1 MGKLEK
7 FTQPILII
15 ALLIVSWWGAVDNLA
30 AYVNGESIK
39 DAAIIYGVARSINGV
54 ISIIQSAEI
63 SAIVGS
69 VRPGELLDPM
79 NDLIERFSSV
89 MAWSLSS
96 LVLQKVLLSVFSSY
110 SFKVIFTI
118 CCALMLVLKWLP
130 LSAHFVARAW
140 SLFLIVASLRFSI
153 AIVCTLTAAVDQ
165 GFIQKIEQAS
175 LQTVQTFNSEIS
187 VGINDV
193 PAINEDAKQEQAALQ
208 IKRDEINKTVTL
220 TNADIATLS
229 EQLDT
234 LPKRSWL
241 DVAKRK
247 KKNETTQAVIDQ
259 ITSKER
265 ELDRL
270 QVQLTSIEKKL
281 ECIVIK
287 QSGGSC
293 EGNLSKLKNMFSAE
307 KLSEI
312 SKKINQTIDDLITV
326 LVSLVLTTIIIPL
339 AFLYLSYRLFRFLIV
354 ITPRFDVEKKSED
367 KPILEDKSSLKN

>member
-1 MGKLEK
+1 MGQLEK
-7 FTQPILII
+7 FTQPILIM

-54 ISIIQSAEI
+54 ISLIQSAEI

-130 LSAHFVARAW
+130 LSTHFVARAW

-153 AIVCTLTAAVDQ
+153 AIVCALTAAVDQ

-193 PAINEDAKQEQAALQ
+193 AAIDEDAKQEQAALQ

-234 LPKRSWL
+234 LPKRSLL
-241 DVAKRK
+241 DVVKRK
-247 KKNETTQAVIDQ
+247 KKNETTQAIEDQ
-259 ITSKER
+259 ITTKER

-287 QSGGSC
+287 QSGGNC

-307 KLSEI
+307 KVSEI
-312 SKKINQTIDDLITV
+312 AQKINQTIDDLITV

-339 AFLYLSYRLFRFLIV
+339 TFLYLSYRLFKFLIV
-354 ITPRFDVEKKSED
+354 ITTRFDVEKNNKE
-367 KPILEDKSSLKN
+367 KPMLEDKS

>member
-1 MGKLEK
+1 LGQLEK
-7 FTQPILII
+7 FTQPILIM

-54 ISIIQSAEI
+54 ISLIQSAEI

-110 SFKVIFTI
+110 SFKVIFTV
-118 CCALMLVLKWLP
+118 CCALMFILKWLP

-153 AIVCTLTAAVDQ
+153 AIVCALTAAVDQ

-193 PAINEDAKQEQAALQ
+193 AAIDEDTKQEQAALQ
-208 IKRDEINKTVTL
+208 IKLDEINKTVTL

-234 LPKRSWL
+234 LPKRSLL
-241 DVAKRK
+241 DVVKRK
-247 KKNETTQAVIDQ
+247 KKNETTQAIEDQ
-259 ITSKER
+259 ITTKER

-307 KLSEI
+307 KVSEI
-312 SKKINQTIDDLITV
+312 SQKINQTIDDLITV

>member
-1 MGKLEK
+1 LGQFEK
-7 FTQPILII
+7 FTQPILIM

-54 ISIIQSAEI
+54 ISLIQSAEI

-130 LSAHFVARAW
+130 LSTHFVARAW

-153 AIVCTLTAAVDQ
+153 AIVCALTAAVDQ

-193 PAINEDAKQEQAALQ
+193 AAIDEDAKQEQAALQ
-208 IKRDEINKTVTL
+208 IKSDEITKKITL
-220 TNADIATLS
+220 TNSDITTLS

-234 LPKRSWL
+234 LPKRSLL
-241 DVAKRK
+241 DWVKGK
-247 KKNETTQAVIDQ
+247 KKNETTKSIEDQ
-259 ITSKER
+259 ISTKEQ

-270 QVQLTSIEKKL
+270 KVQLTSIEKKL

-312 SKKINQTIDDLITV
+312 SQKINQTIDDLITV

-354 ITPRFDVEKKSED
+354 ITTRFDVEKNNKE
-367 KPILEDKSSLKN
+367 KPMLEDKS

>member
-1 MGKLEK
+1 LGQLEK
-7 FTQPILII
+7 FTQPILIM

-54 ISIIQSAEI
+54 ISLIQSAEI
-63 SAIVGS
+63 GAIVGS

-110 SFKVIFTI
+110 SFKVIFTV
-118 CCALMLVLKWLP
+118 CCALMFILKWLP

-153 AIVCTLTAAVDQ
+153 AIVCALTAAVDQ

-187 VGINDV
+187 FGINDV
-193 PAINEDAKQEQAALQ
+193 AAIDEDTKQEQAALQ
-208 IKRDEINKTVTL
+208 IKLDEINKTVTL

-234 LPKRSWL
+234 LPKRSLL
-241 DVAKRK
+241 DVVKRK
-247 KKNETTQAVIDQ
+247 KKNETTQAIEDQ
-259 ITSKER
+259 ITTKER

-312 SKKINQTIDDLITV
+312 SQKINQTIDDLITV

-339 AFLYLSYRLFRFLIV
+339 TFLYLSYRLFKFLIV
-354 ITPRFDVEKKSED
+354 ITTRFDVEKNNKE
-367 KPILEDKSSLKN
+367 KPVLEDKS

>member
-1 MGKLEK
+1 MGQLEK
-7 FTQPILII
+7 FTQPILIM

-54 ISIIQSAEI
+54 ISLIQSAEI
-63 SAIVGS
+63 GAIVGS

-110 SFKVIFTI
+110 SFKVIFTV
-118 CCALMLVLKWLP
+118 CCALMFILKWLP

-153 AIVCTLTAAVDQ
+153 AIVCALTAAVDQ

-193 PAINEDAKQEQAALQ
+193 AAIDEDTKQEKAALQ
-208 IKRDEINKTVTL
+208 IKLDEINKTVTL

-234 LPKRSWL
+234 LPKRSLL
-241 DVAKRK
+241 DVVKRK
-247 KKNETTQAVIDQ
+247 KKNETTQAIEDQ
-259 ITSKER
+259 ITTKER

-307 KLSEI
+307 KVSEI
-312 SKKINQTIDDLITV
+312 SQKINQTIDDLITV

>member
-1 MGKLEK
+1 MGQFEK
-7 FTQPILII
+7 FTQPILIM

-54 ISIIQSAEI
+54 ISLIQSAEI

-130 LSAHFVARAW
+130 LSTHFVARAW

-153 AIVCTLTAAVDQ
+153 AIVCALTAAVDQ

-193 PAINEDAKQEQAALQ
+193 AAIDEDAKQEQAALQ
-208 IKRDEINKTVTL
+208 IKSDEITKKITL
-220 TNADIATLS
+220 TKSDITTLS

-234 LPKRSWL
+234 LPKRSLL
-241 DVAKRK
+241 DWVKGK
-247 KKNETTQAVIDQ
+247 KKNETTKSIEDQ
-259 ITSKER
+259 ISTKEQ

-270 QVQLTSIEKKL
+270 KVQLTSIEKKL

-312 SKKINQTIDDLITV
+312 SQKINQTIDDLITV

-354 ITPRFDVEKKSED
+354 ITTRFDVEKNNKE
-367 KPILEDKSSLKN
+367 KPMLEDKS

>member
-1 MGKLEK
+1 LGQFEK
-7 FTQPILII
+7 FTQPILIM

-54 ISIIQSAEI
+54 ISLIQSAEI

-130 LSAHFVARAW
+130 LSTHFVSRAW

-153 AIVCTLTAAVDQ
+153 AIVCALTAAVDQ

-193 PAINEDAKQEQAALQ
+193 AAIDEDAKQEQAALQ
-208 IKRDEINKTVTL
+208 IKRDEINTTVKL

-234 LPKRSWL
+234 LPKRSLL
-241 DVAKRK
+241 DVVKRK
-247 KKNETTQAVIDQ
+247 KKNETTQAIEDQ
-259 ITSKER
+259 ITTKER

-281 ECIVIK
+281 ECIVIE

-307 KLSEI
+307 KVSEI
-312 SKKINQTIDDLITV
+312 AQKINQTIDDLITV

-339 AFLYLSYRLFRFLIV
+339 TFLYLSYRLFKFLIV
-354 ITPRFDVEKKSED
+354 ITTRFDVEKNNKE
-367 KPILEDKSSLKN
+367 KPMLEDKS

>member
-1 MGKLEK
+1 MGQLEK
-7 FTQPILII
+7 FTQPILIM

-54 ISIIQSAEI
+54 ISLIQSAEI
-63 SAIVGS
+63 GAIVGS

-110 SFKVIFTI
+110 SFKVIFTV
-118 CCALMLVLKWLP
+118 CCALMFILKWLP

-153 AIVCTLTAAVDQ
+153 AIVCALTAAVDQ

-187 VGINDV
+187 FGINDV
-193 PAINEDAKQEQAALQ
+193 AAIDEDTKQEQAALQ
-208 IKRDEINKTVTL
+208 IKLDEINKTVTL

-234 LPKRSWL
+234 LPKRSLL
-241 DVAKRK
+241 DVVKRK
-247 KKNETTQAVIDQ
+247 KKNETAQAIEDQ
-259 ITSKER
+259 ITTKER

-270 QVQLTSIEKKL
+270 KVQLTSIEKKL

-307 KLSEI
+307 KVSEI
-312 SKKINQTIDDLITV
+312 SQKINQTIDDLITV

-354 ITPRFDVEKKSED
+354 ITPRFDVEKKSGD

>member
-1 MGKLEK
+1 MGQLEK
-7 FTQPILII
+7 FTQPILIM

-54 ISIIQSAEI
+54 ISLIQSAEI
-63 SAIVGS
+63 GAIVGS

-110 SFKVIFTI
+110 SFKVIFTV
-118 CCALMLVLKWLP
+118 CCALMFILKWLP

-153 AIVCTLTAAVDQ
+153 AIVCALTAAVDQ

-193 PAINEDAKQEQAALQ
+193 AAIDEDTKQEQAALQ
-208 IKRDEINKTVTL
+208 IKLDEINKTVTL

-234 LPKRSWL
+234 LPKRSLL
-241 DVAKRK
+241 DVVKRK
-247 KKNETTQAVIDQ
+247 KKNETTQAIEDQ
-259 ITSKER
+259 ITTKER

-312 SKKINQTIDDLITV
+312 SQKINQTIDDLITV

-339 AFLYLSYRLFRFLIV
+339 TFLYLSYRLFKFLIV
-354 ITPRFDVEKKSED
+354 IPTRFDVEKNNEE
-367 KPILEDKSSLKN
+367 KPMLEDKS

>member
-1 MGKLEK
+1 MGQFEK

-54 ISIIQSAEI
+54 ISLIQSAEI
-63 SAIVGS
+63 GPFYAS

-118 CCALMLVLKWLP
+118 CCALMFVLKWLP
-130 LSAHFVARAW
+130 LSAHIVARAW

-153 AIVCTLTAAVDQ
+153 AIVCALTAAVDQ
-165 GFIQKIEQAS
+165 GFIQKMEQAS
-175 LQTVQTFNSEIS
+175 FQAVKTFSSEIS

-193 PAINEDAKQEQAALQ
+193 AAIDEDAKQEQAALQ
-208 IKRDEINKTVTL
+208 IKSDEITMKINL
-220 TNADIATLS
+220 TNSDITTLS

-234 LPKRSWL
+234 LPKRSLL
-241 DVAKRK
+241 DLVKGK
-247 KKNETTQAVIDQ
+247 KKNETTKAIEDQ
-259 ITSKER
+259 ISTKEQ

-270 QVQLTSIEKKL
+270 KVQLRSIEKKL
-281 ECIVIK
+281 ECIVIE

-307 KLSEI
+307 KVSEI
-312 SKKINQTIDDLITV
+312 AQKINQTIDDLITV

-339 AFLYLSYRLFRFLIV
+339 TFLYLSYRLFKFLIV
-354 ITPRFDVEKKSED
+354 ITTRFDVEKNNKE
-367 KPILEDKSSLKN
+367 KPMLEDKS

>member
-1 MGKLEK
+1 LGQLEK

-54 ISIIQSAEI
+54 ISLIQSAEI
-63 SAIVGS
+63 GPFYAS

-118 CCALMLVLKWLP
+118 CCALMFVLKWLP
-130 LSAHFVARAW
+130 LSAHIVARAW

-153 AIVCTLTAAVDQ
+153 AIVCALTAAVDQ
-165 GFIQKIEQAS
+165 GFIQKMEQAS
-175 LQTVQTFNSEIS
+175 FQAVKTFSSEIS

-193 PAINEDAKQEQAALQ
+193 AAIDEDAKQEQAALQ
-208 IKRDEINKTVTL
+208 IKSDEITKKITL
-220 TNADIATLS
+220 TNSDITTLS

-234 LPKRSWL
+234 LPKRSLL
-241 DVAKRK
+241 DLVKGK
-247 KKNETTQAVIDQ
+247 KKNETTKAIEDQ
-259 ITSKER
+259 ISTKEQ

-270 QVQLTSIEKKL
+270 KVQLRSIEKKL
-281 ECIVIK
+281 ECIVIE

-307 KLSEI
+307 KVSEI
-312 SKKINQTIDDLITV
+312 AQKINQTIDDLITV

-339 AFLYLSYRLFRFLIV
+339 TFLYLSYRLFKFLIV
-354 ITPRFDVEKKSED
+354 ITTRFDVEKNNKE
-367 KPILEDKSSLKN
+367 KPMLEDKS

>member
-1 MGKLEK
+1 LGQLEK
-7 FTQPILII
+7 FTQPILIM

-54 ISIIQSAEI
+54 ISLIQSAEI
-63 SAIVGS
+63 GPIYAS

-130 LSAHFVARAW
+130 LSTHFVSRAW

-153 AIVCTLTAAVDQ
+153 AIVCALTAAVDQ

-193 PAINEDAKQEQAALQ
+193 AAIDEDAKQEQAALQ
-208 IKRDEINKTVTL
+208 IKSDEITKKITL
-220 TNADIATLS
+220 TKSDITTLS

-234 LPKRSWL
+234 LPQRSLL
-241 DVAKRK
+241 DVVKLK
-247 KKNETTQAVIDQ
+247 KKNEVTQAVEDQ
-259 ITSKER
+259 VTAKEE

-270 QVQLTSIEKKL
+270 KVQLTSIEKKL
-281 ECIVIK
+281 ECIAIE

-307 KLSEI
+307 KVSEI
-312 SKKINQTIDDLITV
+312 AQKINQTIDDLITV

-339 AFLYLSYRLFRFLIV
+339 TFLYLSYRLFKFLIV
-354 ITPRFDVEKKSED
+354 ITTRFDVEKNNKE
-367 KPILEDKSSLKN
+367 KPMLEDKS

>member
-1 MGKLEK
+1 MGQLEK
-7 FTQPILII
+7 FTQPILIMT
-15 ALLIVSWWGAVDNLA
+15 LLIVSWWGAVDNLA

-54 ISIIQSAEI
+54 ISLIQSAEI

-118 CCALMLVLKWLP
+118 CCALMLVLKWVP

-153 AIVCTLTAAVDQ
+153 AIVCALTAAVDQ

-193 PAINEDAKQEQAALQ
+193 AAIDEDTKQEQAALQ
-208 IKRDEINKTVTL
+208 IKLDEINKTVTL

-234 LPKRSWL
+234 LPKRSLL
-241 DVAKRK
+241 DVVKRK
-247 KKNETTQAVIDQ
+247 KKNETTQAIEDQ
-259 ITSKER
+259 ITTKER

-312 SKKINQTIDDLITV
+312 SQKINQTIDDLITV

-339 AFLYLSYRLFRFLIV
+339 TFLYLSYRLFKFLIV
-354 ITPRFDVEKKSED
+354 ITTRFDVEKNNKE
-367 KPILEDKSSLKN
+367 KPVLEDKS

>member
-1 MGKLEK
+1 MNKLGQLEK
-7 FTQPILII
+7 FTQPILIMT
-15 ALLIVSWWGAVDNLA
+15 LLIVSWWGAVDNLA

-54 ISIIQSAEI
+54 ISLIQSAEI

-118 CCALMLVLKWLP
+118 CCALMLVLKWVP

-153 AIVCTLTAAVDQ
+153 AIVCALTAAVDQ

-193 PAINEDAKQEQAALQ
+193 AAIDEDTKQEQAALQ
-208 IKRDEINKTVTL
+208 IKLDEINKTVTL

-234 LPKRSWL
+234 LPKRSLL
-241 DVAKRK
+241 DVVKRK
-247 KKNETTQAVIDQ
+247 KKNETTQAIEDQ
-259 ITSKER
+259 ITTKER

-307 KLSEI
+307 KVSEI
-312 SKKINQTIDDLITV
+312 AQKINQTIDDLITV

-339 AFLYLSYRLFRFLIV
+339 TFLYLSYRLFKFLIV
-354 ITPRFDVEKKSED
+354 ITTRFDVEKNNKE
-367 KPILEDKSSLKN
+367 KPVLEDKS

>member
-1 MGKLEK
+1 MGQLEK
-7 FTQPILII
+7 FTQPILIM

-54 ISIIQSAEI
+54 ISLIQSAEI
-63 SAIVGS
+63 GPIYAS

-118 CCALMLVLKWLP
+118 CCTLMLILKWLP
-130 LSAHFVARAW
+130 LSVHFAARAW
-140 SLFLIVASLRFSI
+140 SLFLIIASLRFSI
-153 AIVCTLTAAVDQ
+153 AIVCALTAAVDQ

-193 PAINEDAKQEQAALQ
+193 AAIDEDTKQEQAALQ
-208 IKRDEINKTVTL
+208 IKLDEINKTVTL

-234 LPKRSWL
+234 LPKRSLL
-241 DVAKRK
+241 DVVKRK
-247 KKNETTQAVIDQ
+247 KKNETTQAIEDQ
-259 ITSKER
+259 ITTKER

-307 KLSEI
+307 KVSEI
-312 SKKINQTIDDLITV
+312 SQKINQTIDDLITV

>member
-1 MGKLEK
+1 MGQLEK
-7 FTQPILII
+7 FTQPILIM

-54 ISIIQSAEI
+54 ISLIQSAEI

-130 LSAHFVARAW
+130 LSTHFVARAW

-153 AIVCTLTAAVDQ
+153 AIVCALTAAVDQ

-193 PAINEDAKQEQAALQ
+193 AAIDEDAKQEQAALQ

-234 LPKRSWL
+234 LPKRSLL
-241 DVAKRK
+241 DVVKRK
-247 KKNETTQAVIDQ
+247 KKNETTQAIEDQ
-259 ITSKER
+259 ITTKER

-307 KLSEI
+307 KVSEI
-312 SKKINQTIDDLITV
+312 AQKINQTIDDLITV

-339 AFLYLSYRLFRFLIV
+339 TFLYLSYRLFKFLIV
-354 ITPRFDVEKKSED
+354 ITTRFDVEKNNKE
-367 KPILEDKSSLKN
+367 KPMLEDKS

>member
-1 MGKLEK
+1 MGQLEK
-7 FTQPILII
+7 FTQPILIM

-54 ISIIQSAEI
+54 ISLIQSAEI
-63 SAIVGS
+63 GAIVGS

-110 SFKVIFTI
+110 SFKVIFTV
-118 CCALMLVLKWLP
+118 CCALMFILKWLP

-153 AIVCTLTAAVDQ
+153 AIVCALTAAVDQ

-193 PAINEDAKQEQAALQ
+193 AAIDEDAKQEQAALQ
-208 IKRDEINKTVTL
+208 IKLDEINKTVTL

-234 LPKRSWL
+234 LPKRSLL
-241 DVAKRK
+241 DVVKRK
-247 KKNETTQAVIDQ
+247 KKNETTQAIEDQ
-259 ITSKER
+259 ITTKER

-312 SKKINQTIDDLITV
+312 SQKINQTIDDLITV

-339 AFLYLSYRLFRFLIV
+339 TFLYLSYRLFKFLIV
-354 ITPRFDVEKKSED
+354 ITTRFDVEKNNEE
-367 KPILEDKSSLKN
+367 KPMLEDKS

>member
-1 MGKLEK
+1 MGQLEK

-54 ISIIQSAEI
+54 ISLIQSAEI

-153 AIVCTLTAAVDQ
+153 AIVCALTAAVDQ

-193 PAINEDAKQEQAALQ
+193 AAIDEDAKQEQAALQ
-208 IKRDEINKTVTL
+208 IKRDEINKTVNL

-234 LPKRSWL
+234 LPKRSLL
-241 DVAKRK
+241 DVVKRK
-247 KKNETTQAVIDQ
+247 KKNETTKAIEDQ
-259 ITSKER
+259 ISAKEQ

-270 QVQLTSIEKKL
+270 KVQLRSIEKKL

-312 SKKINQTIDDLITV
+312 SQKINQTIDDLITV

-339 AFLYLSYRLFRFLIV
+339 TFLYLSYRLFKFLIV
-354 ITPRFDVEKKSED
+354 ITTRFDVEKNNKE
-367 KPILEDKSSLKN
+367 KPMLEDKS

>member
-1 MGKLEK
+1 M
-7 FTQPILII
+7 

-54 ISIIQSAEI
+54 ISLIQSAEI

-130 LSAHFVARAW
+130 LSTHFVARAW

-153 AIVCTLTAAVDQ
+153 AIVCALTAAVDQ

-193 PAINEDAKQEQAALQ
+193 AAIDEDTKQEQAALQ
-208 IKRDEINKTVTL
+208 IKRDEINKTVNL

-234 LPKRSWL
+234 LPKRSLL
-241 DVAKRK
+241 DVVKRK
-247 KKNETTQAVIDQ
+247 KKNETTKAIEDQ
-259 ITSKER
+259 ITTKER

-312 SKKINQTIDDLITV
+312 SQKINQTIDDLITV

-367 KPILEDKSSLKN
+367 KPILEDKSSLKK

>member
-1 MGKLEK
+1 MGQLEK
-7 FTQPILII
+7 FTQPILIM

-54 ISIIQSAEI
+54 ISLIQSAEI
-63 SAIVGS
+63 GAIVGS

-110 SFKVIFTI
+110 SFKVIFTV
-118 CCALMLVLKWLP
+118 CCALMFILKWLP

-153 AIVCTLTAAVDQ
+153 AIVCALTAAVDQ

-193 PAINEDAKQEQAALQ
+193 AAIDEDAKQEQAALQ

-234 LPKRSWL
+234 LPKRSLL
-241 DVAKRK
+241 DVVKRK
-247 KKNETTQAVIDQ
+247 KKNETTQAIEDQ
-259 ITSKER
+259 ITTKER

-312 SKKINQTIDDLITV
+312 SQKINQTIDDLITV
-326 LVSLVLTTIIIPL
+326 LVSLVLITIIIPWT
-339 AFLYLSYRLFRFLIV
+339 FLYLSYRLFKFLII
-354 ITPRFDVEKKSED
+354 ITSRFNVEKNNKE
-367 KPILEDKSSLKN
+367 KPMLEDKS

>member
-1 MGKLEK
+1 MGQLEK
-7 FTQPILII
+7 FTQPILIM

-54 ISIIQSAEI
+54 ISLIQSAEI

-110 SFKVIFTI
+110 SFKVIFTV
-118 CCALMLVLKWLP
+118 CCALMFILKWLP

-140 SLFLIVASLRFSI
+140 SLLLIVASLRFSI
-153 AIVCTLTAAVDQ
+153 AIVCALTAAVDQ

-193 PAINEDAKQEQAALQ
+193 AAIDEDTKQEQAALQ
-208 IKRDEINKTVTL
+208 IKLDEINKTVTL

-234 LPKRSWL
+234 LPKRSLL
-241 DVAKRK
+241 DVVKRK
-247 KKNETTQAVIDQ
+247 KKNETTQAIEDQ
-259 ITSKER
+259 ITTKER

-312 SKKINQTIDDLITV
+312 SQKINQTIDDLITV

>member
-1 MGKLEK
+1 MGQLEK
-7 FTQPILII
+7 FTQPILIM

-54 ISIIQSAEI
+54 ISLIQSAEI
-63 SAIVGS
+63 GAIVGS

-110 SFKVIFTI
+110 SFKVIFTV
-118 CCALMLVLKWLP
+118 CCALMFILKWLP

-153 AIVCTLTAAVDQ
+153 AIVCALTAAVDQ

-187 VGINDV
+187 FGINDV
-193 PAINEDAKQEQAALQ
+193 AAIDEDTKQEQAALQ
-208 IKRDEINKTVTL
+208 IKLDEINKTVTL

-234 LPKRSWL
+234 LPKRSLL
-241 DVAKRK
+241 DVVKRK
-247 KKNETTQAVIDQ
+247 KKNETTQAIEDQ
-259 ITSKER
+259 ITTKER

-312 SKKINQTIDDLITV
+312 SQKINQTIDDLITV

-339 AFLYLSYRLFRFLIV
+339 TFLYLSYRLFKFLIV
-354 ITPRFDVEKKSED
+354 ITTRFDVEKNNEE
-367 KPILEDKSSLKN
+367 KPMLEDKS

>member
-1 MGKLEK
+1 MGQLEK
-7 FTQPILII
+7 FTQPILIM

-54 ISIIQSAEI
+54 ISLIQSAEI

-153 AIVCTLTAAVDQ
+153 AIVCALTAAVDQ

-193 PAINEDAKQEQAALQ
+193 AAIDEDAKQEQAALQ

-234 LPKRSWL
+234 LPKRSLL
-241 DVAKRK
+241 DVVKRK
-247 KKNETTQAVIDQ
+247 KKNETTQAIEDQ
-259 ITSKER
+259 ITTKER

-312 SKKINQTIDDLITV
+312 SQKINQTIDDLITV

-339 AFLYLSYRLFRFLIV
+339 TFLYLSYRLFKFLIV
-354 ITPRFDVEKKSED
+354 ITTRFDVEKNNKE
-367 KPILEDKSSLKN
+367 KPMLEDKS

>member
-1 MGKLEK
+1 LGQLEK
-7 FTQPILII
+7 FTQPILIM

-54 ISIIQSAEI
+54 ISLIQSAEI
-63 SAIVGS
+63 GPIYAS

-118 CCALMLVLKWLP
+118 CCALMFVLKWLP

-140 SLFLIVASLRFSI
+140 SLFLIIASLRFSI
-153 AIVCTLTAAVDQ
+153 AIVCALTAAVDQ
-165 GFIQKIEQAS
+165 GFIQKMEQAS
-175 LQTVQTFNSEIS
+175 FQAVKTFSSEIS

-193 PAINEDAKQEQAALQ
+193 AAIDEDTKQEQAALQ
-208 IKRDEINKTVTL
+208 IKLDEINKTVTL

-234 LPKRSWL
+234 LPKRSLL
-241 DVAKRK
+241 DVVKRK
-247 KKNETTQAVIDQ
+247 KKNETAQAIEDQ
-259 ITSKER
+259 ITTKER

-270 QVQLTSIEKKL
+270 KVQLTSIEKKL

-307 KLSEI
+307 KVSEI
-312 SKKINQTIDDLITV
+312 SQKINQTIDDLITV

>member
-1 MGKLEK
+1 LGQFEK

-54 ISIIQSAEI
+54 ISLIQSAEI
-63 SAIVGS
+63 GPIYAS

-118 CCALMLVLKWLP
+118 CCALMFVLKWLP
-130 LSAHFVARAW
+130 LSAHIVARAW

-153 AIVCTLTAAVDQ
+153 AIVCALTAAVDQ
-165 GFIQKIEQAS
+165 GFIQKMEQAS
-175 LQTVQTFNSEIS
+175 FQAVKTFSSEIS

-193 PAINEDAKQEQAALQ
+193 AAIDEDAKQEQAALQ
-208 IKRDEINKTVTL
+208 IKSDEITKKITL
-220 TNADIATLS
+220 TNSDITTLS

-234 LPKRSWL
+234 LPKRSLL
-241 DVAKRK
+241 DLVKGK
-247 KKNETTQAVIDQ
+247 KKNETTKAIEDQ
-259 ITSKER
+259 ISAKEQ

-270 QVQLTSIEKKL
+270 KVQLRSIEKKI
-281 ECIVIK
+281 ECIVIE

-307 KLSEI
+307 KVSEI
-312 SKKINQTIDDLITV
+312 AQKINQTIDDLITV

-339 AFLYLSYRLFRFLIV
+339 TFLYLSYRLFKFLIV
-354 ITPRFDVEKKSED
+354 ITTRFDVEKNNKE
-367 KPILEDKSSLKN
+367 KPMLEDKS

>member
-1 MGKLEK
+1 MGQLEK
-7 FTQPILII
+7 FTQPILIM

-54 ISIIQSAEI
+54 ISLIQSAEI
-63 SAIVGS
+63 GPIYAS

-110 SFKVIFTI
+110 SFKVIFTV
-118 CCALMLVLKWLP
+118 CCALMFILKWLP

-153 AIVCTLTAAVDQ
+153 AIVCALTAAVDQ

-193 PAINEDAKQEQAALQ
+193 AAIDEDTKQEQAALQ
-208 IKRDEINKTVTL
+208 IKLDEINKTVTL
-220 TNADIATLS
+220 TNADVATLS

-234 LPKRSWL
+234 LPKRSLL
-241 DVAKRK
+241 DLVKGK
-247 KKNETTQAVIDQ
+247 KKNETTQAIEDQ
-259 ITSKER
+259 ITTKER

-312 SKKINQTIDDLITV
+312 SQKINQTIDDLITV

-339 AFLYLSYRLFRFLIV
+339 TFLYLSYRLFKFLIV
-354 ITPRFDVEKKSED
+354 ITTRFDVEKNNKE
-367 KPILEDKSSLKN
+367 KPMLEDKS

>member
-1 MGKLEK
+1 M
-7 FTQPILII
+7 
-15 ALLIVSWWGAVDNLA
+15 
-30 AYVNGESIK
+30 
-39 DAAIIYGVARSINGV
+39 
-54 ISIIQSAEI
+54 
-63 SAIVGS
+63 
-69 VRPGELLDPM
+69 
-79 NDLIERFSSV
+79 
-89 MAWSLSS
+89 
-96 LVLQKVLLSVFSSY
+96 
-110 SFKVIFTI
+110 
-118 CCALMLVLKWLP
+118 
-130 LSAHFVARAW
+130 
-140 SLFLIVASLRFSI
+140 
-153 AIVCTLTAAVDQ
+153 TAAVDQ

-193 PAINEDAKQEQAALQ
+193 AAIDEDAKQEQAALQ

-234 LPKRSWL
+234 LPKRSLL
-241 DVAKRK
+241 DVVKRK
-247 KKNETTQAVIDQ
+247 KKNETAQAIEDQ
-259 ITSKER
+259 ITTKER

-270 QVQLTSIEKKL
+270 KVQLTSIEKKL

-307 KLSEI
+307 KVSEI
-312 SKKINQTIDDLITV
+312 SQKINQTIDDLITV

>member
-1 MGKLEK
+1 MGQFEK

-15 ALLIVSWWGAVDNLA
+15 ALLIVSWGGAVDNLA
-30 AYVNGESIK
+30 AYLNGESIK

-54 ISIIQSAEI
+54 ISLIQSAEI
-63 SAIVGS
+63 GPIYAS

-118 CCALMLVLKWLP
+118 CCALMFVLKWLP
-130 LSAHFVARAW
+130 LSAHIVARAW

-153 AIVCTLTAAVDQ
+153 AIVCALTAAVDQ
-165 GFIQKIEQAS
+165 GFIQKMEQAS
-175 LQTVQTFNSEIS
+175 FQAVKTFSSEIS

-193 PAINEDAKQEQAALQ
+193 AAIDEDTKQEQAALQ
-208 IKRDEINKTVTL
+208 IKLDEINKTVTL

-234 LPKRSWL
+234 LPKRSLL
-241 DVAKRK
+241 DVVKRK
-247 KKNETTQAVIDQ
+247 KKNETTQAIEDQ
-259 ITSKER
+259 ITTKER

-307 KLSEI
+307 KVSEI
-312 SKKINQTIDDLITV
+312 AQKINQTIDDLITV

-339 AFLYLSYRLFRFLIV
+339 TFLYLSYRLFKFLIV
-354 ITPRFDVEKKSED
+354 ITTRFDVEKNNKE
-367 KPILEDKSSLKN
+367 KPVLEDKS

>member
-1 MGKLEK
+1 MDQLEK
-7 FTQPILII
+7 FTQPILVI

-54 ISIIQSAEI
+54 ISLIQSAEI
-63 SAIVGS
+63 GAIVGS

-130 LSAHFVARAW
+130 LSTHFVARVW

-153 AIVCTLTAAVDQ
+153 AIVCALTAAVDQ

-193 PAINEDAKQEQAALQ
+193 AAIDEDAKQEQAALQ

-220 TNADIATLS
+220 TNADITTLS

-234 LPKRSWL
+234 LPKRSLL
-241 DVAKRK
+241 DLVKGK
-247 KKNETTQAVIDQ
+247 KKNETTKAIEDQ
-259 ITSKER
+259 ITTKEQ

-270 QVQLTSIEKKL
+270 KVQLRSIEKKL
-281 ECIVIK
+281 ECIVIE

-307 KLSEI
+307 KVSEI
-312 SKKINQTIDDLITV
+312 AQKINQTIDDLITV

-339 AFLYLSYRLFRFLIV
+339 TFLYLSYRLFKFLIV
-354 ITPRFDVEKKSED
+354 ITTRFDVEKNNEE
-367 KPILEDKSSLKN
+367 KPMLEDKS

>member
-1 MGKLEK
+1 MGQLEK
-7 FTQPILII
+7 FTQPILIM

-54 ISIIQSAEI
+54 ISLIQSAEI
-63 SAIVGS
+63 GPIYAS

-118 CCALMLVLKWLP
+118 CCALMFVLKWLP

-153 AIVCTLTAAVDQ
+153 AIVCALTAAVDQ

-193 PAINEDAKQEQAALQ
+193 AAIDEDAKQEQAALQ
-208 IKRDEINKTVTL
+208 IKRDEINKTVNL

-234 LPKRSWL
+234 LPKRSLL
-241 DVAKRK
+241 DVVKRK
-247 KKNETTQAVIDQ
+247 KKNETTQAIEDQ
-259 ITSKER
+259 ITTKER

-307 KLSEI
+307 KVSEI
-312 SKKINQTIDDLITV
+312 AQKINQTIDDLITV

-339 AFLYLSYRLFRFLIV
+339 TFLYLSYRLFKFLIV
-354 ITPRFDVEKKSED
+354 ITTRFDVEKNNKE
-367 KPILEDKSSLKN
+367 KPMLEDKS

>member
-1 MGKLEK
+1 LGQLEK
-7 FTQPILII
+7 FTQPILIM

-54 ISIIQSAEI
+54 ISLIQSAEI
-63 SAIVGS
+63 GAIVGS

-110 SFKVIFTI
+110 SFKVIFTV
-118 CCALMLVLKWLP
+118 CCALMFILKWLP

-140 SLFLIVASLRFSI
+140 SLLLIVASLRFSI
-153 AIVCTLTAAVDQ
+153 AIVCALTAAVDQ

-193 PAINEDAKQEQAALQ
+193 AAIDEDTKQEQAALQ
-208 IKRDEINKTVTL
+208 IKLDEINKTVTL

-234 LPKRSWL
+234 LPKRSLL
-241 DVAKRK
+241 DVVKRK
-247 KKNETTQAVIDQ
+247 KKNETTQAIEDQ
-259 ITSKER
+259 ITTKER

-312 SKKINQTIDDLITV
+312 SQKINQTIDDLITV

-339 AFLYLSYRLFRFLIV
+339 TFLYLSYRLFKFLIV
-354 ITPRFDVEKKSED
+354 ITTRFDVEKNNEE
-367 KPILEDKSSLKN
+367 KPMLEDKS

>member
-1 MGKLEK
+1 MGQLEK
-7 FTQPILII
+7 FTQPILIM

-54 ISIIQSAEI
+54 ISLIQSAEI
-63 SAIVGS
+63 GPFYAS

-118 CCALMLVLKWLP
+118 CCALMFVLKWLP
-130 LSAHFVARAW
+130 LSAHIVARAW

-153 AIVCTLTAAVDQ
+153 AIVCALTAAVDQ
-165 GFIQKIEQAS
+165 GFIQKMEQAS
-175 LQTVQTFNSEIS
+175 FQAVKTFSSEIS

-193 PAINEDAKQEQAALQ
+193 AAIDEDAKQEQAALQ
-208 IKRDEINKTVTL
+208 IKSDEITKKITL
-220 TNADIATLS
+220 TNSDITTLS

-241 DVAKRK
+241 DLVKGK
-247 KKNETTQAVIDQ
+247 KKNETTKAIEDQ
-259 ITSKER
+259 ISTKEQ

-270 QVQLTSIEKKL
+270 KVQLRSIEKKL
-281 ECIVIK
+281 ECIVIE

-307 KLSEI
+307 KVSEI
-312 SKKINQTIDDLITV
+312 AQKINQTIDDLITV

-339 AFLYLSYRLFRFLIV
+339 TFLYLSYRLFKFLIV
-354 ITPRFDVEKKSED
+354 ITTRFDVEKNNKE
-367 KPILEDKSSLKN
+367 KPMLEDKS

>member
-1 MGKLEK
+1 LGQLEK
-7 FTQPILII
+7 FTQPILIM

-54 ISIIQSAEI
+54 ISLIQSAEI

-118 CCALMLVLKWLP
+118 CCALMLVLKWVP
-130 LSAHFVARAW
+130 LSAHFVGRAW

-153 AIVCTLTAAVDQ
+153 AIVCALTAAVDQ

-193 PAINEDAKQEQAALQ
+193 AAIDEDAKQEQAALQ

-234 LPKRSWL
+234 LPKRSLL
-241 DVAKRK
+241 DVVKRK
-247 KKNETTQAVIDQ
+247 KKNETTQAIEDQ
-259 ITSKER
+259 ITTKER

-293 EGNLSKLKNMFSAE
+293 EGKLSKLKNMFSAE

-312 SKKINQTIDDLITV
+312 SQKINQTIDDLITV